1 MLAMKSITGRNIR
14 ADAPYTRGVIEVD
27 FTPDAFLAQ
36 EFGGVSRC
44 FSELARALHVDRG
57 RTGVAPVIHAAIHG
71 NAHLRTLAREHR
83 DGLVHGFWLPIKGD
97 MRTVAIHVPRSL
109 YARRLRRTPPRLV
122 HDTGYALTARGN
134 CPVPVL
140 ITVHDM
146 IREADPRAIS
156 SRSKGDDEKR
166 AAIARATRIV
176 VPSTS
181 TRDALVAIEKVDPA
195 RIEVIHHGARLPEP
209 APAHPFGGEP
219 YFLHVG
225 PRKRYK
231 DFLTAMRAFARL
243 KRDGFRGRL
252 VTVSRRALSG
262 EERMYATHLGLAP
275 RDIVVQSADDGRLA
289 TLYAHALAFV
299 FPSKAEGFGIPILEA
314 MSLGCPVACMRA
326 PGCEEAAGGAA
337 LLADAGDEAILAE
350 NLARLTTDHA
360 LRGELVARGHARA
373 AELSWEKAAQRYAAL
388 VRSIVG

>member
-1 MLAMKSITGRNIR
+1 M
-14 ADAPYTRGVIEVD
+14 IEVE

-36 EFGGVSRC
+36 EYGGVSRC
-44 FSELARALHVDRG
+44 FTELARALHVARA
-57 RTGVAPVIHAAIHG
+57 TSGVAPVLHAAIHG
-71 NAHLRTLAREHR
+71 NAHLRALSRDHR
-83 DGLVHGFWLPIKGD
+83 VGLVRGCWLPIKGD
-97 MRTVAIHVPRSL
+97 MRTVAIHVPRWIF
-109 YARRLRRTPPRLV
+109 ARRVRRKTPTIV
-122 HDTGYALTARGN
+122 QDTGYAFTARGA
-134 CPVPVL
+134 CDAPVL

-146 IREADPRAIS
+146 IREADPRSIS
-156 SRSKGDDEKR
+156 SRSKGDNEKR

-176 VPSTS
+176 VPSAS
-181 TRDALVAIEKVDPA
+181 TRDALISIEKVDPA

-209 APAHPFGGEP
+209 SPSHPFDGEP

-262 EERMYATHLGLAP
+262 EERMYATHLGLAKK
-275 RDIVVQSADDGRLA
+275 DVLVCAADDHRLA

-299 FPSKAEGFGIPILEA
+299 FPSQAEGFGIPILEA

-326 PGCEEAAGGAA
+326 PGSEEAAGGAA
-337 LLADAGDEAILAE
+337 LLTEPGDEAGLAA
-350 NLARLTTDHA
+350 NLARITTGRA
-360 LRGELVARGHARA
+360 LRDDLVERGRARA
-373 AELSWEKAAQRYAAL
+373 RELSWEAAAARYAEL
-388 VRSIVG
+388 VRSLT

>member
-1 MLAMKSITGRNIR
+1 MR
-14 ADAPYTRGVIEVD
+14 
-27 FTPDAFLAQ
+27 
-36 EFGGVSRC
+36 
-44 FSELARALHVDRG
+44 
-57 RTGVAPVIHAAIHG
+57 
-71 NAHLRTLAREHR
+71 
-83 DGLVHGFWLPIKGD
+83 GFWLPIKGD
-97 MRTVAIHVPRSL
+97 MRTVAIHVPRNL
-109 YARRLRRTPPRLV
+109 YARRLRRTPPQLV
-122 HDTGYALTARGN
+122 HDTGYSLAARGA
-134 CPVPVL
+134 CDVSTL

-146 IREADPRAIS
+146 IREADPRSIS
-156 SRSKGDDEKR
+156 SRSKGDDEKH

-176 VPSTS
+176 VPSAS
-181 TRDALVAIEKVDPA
+181 TRDALVEIEKVDPA
-195 RIEVIHHGARLPEP
+195 RIAVIHHGARLPKP
-209 APAHPFGGEP
+209 SPTHPFSGEP

-243 KRDGFRGRL
+243 KRDGLRARL

-262 EERMYATHLGLAP
+262 EERMYATHLGLSP
-275 RDIVVQSADDGRLA
+275 RDIVVQSANDERLA

-326 PGCEEAAGGAA
+326 PGSEEAAGGAA
-337 LLADAGDEAILAE
+337 LLADPGDEAVLAE

-360 LRGELVARGHARA
+360 LRDDLVARGHARA
-373 AELSWEKAAQRYAAL
+373 AELSWEKAAQGYAAL

>member
-1 MLAMKSITGRNIR
+1 MR
-14 ADAPYTRGVIEVD
+14 
-27 FTPDAFLAQ
+27 
-36 EFGGVSRC
+36 
-44 FSELARALHVDRG
+44 
-57 RTGVAPVIHAAIHG
+57 
-71 NAHLRTLAREHR
+71 
-83 DGLVHGFWLPIKGD
+83 GFWLPIKGD
-97 MRTVAIHVPRSL
+97 MRTVAIHVPRNL
-109 YARRLRRTPPRLV
+109 YARRLRRAPPRLV
-122 HDTGYALTARGN
+122 HDTGYSLAARGA
-134 CPVPVL
+134 CDVPTL

-146 IREADPRAIS
+146 IREADPRSIS

-181 TRDALVAIEKVDPA
+181 TRDALVEIEKVDPA
-195 RIEVIHHGARLPEP
+195 RIAVIHHGARLPKP
-209 APAHPFGGEP
+209 SPTHPFGGEP

-243 KRDGFRGRL
+243 KRDGLRARL

-262 EERMYATHLGLAP
+262 EERMYATHLGLSP
-275 RDIVVQSADDGRLA
+275 RDIVVQSANDERLA

-326 PGCEEAAGGAA
+326 PGSEEAAGGAA
-337 LLADAGDEAILAE
+337 LLADPGDEAVLAE

-360 LRGELVARGHARA
+360 LRDDLVARGHARA
-373 AELSWEKAAQRYAAL
+373 AELSWEKAAQGYAAL